1 MFVLWTELN
10 ISKSKPK
17 LLVKFLSGLEL
28 TSQIQSALKAMYF
41 TALSSTGEPVLS
53 LLGPR
58 CEKLEIEERQMW
70 WCATI
75 LNGGEPDDRLGLQFV
90 VMEASLPFSICQSLC
105 SIQFHNVKVGSES
118 AWTNQTIFSTFRV
131 NVSSF
136 AYIFSQVL
144 LTPLIGACP
153 LSFERVFFFG
163 GAKTQIGRSGQG
175 YVR

>member
-58 CEKLEIEERQMW
+58 CEKLEIEERQM
-70 WCATI
+70 
-75 LNGGEPDDRLGLQFV
+75 
-90 VMEASLPFSICQSLC
+90 
-105 SIQFHNVKVGSES
+105 
-118 AWTNQTIFSTFRV
+118 
-131 NVSSF
+131 
-136 AYIFSQVL
+136 
-144 LTPLIGACP
+144 
-153 LSFERVFFFG
+153 
-163 GAKTQIGRSGQG
+163 
-175 YVR
+175 